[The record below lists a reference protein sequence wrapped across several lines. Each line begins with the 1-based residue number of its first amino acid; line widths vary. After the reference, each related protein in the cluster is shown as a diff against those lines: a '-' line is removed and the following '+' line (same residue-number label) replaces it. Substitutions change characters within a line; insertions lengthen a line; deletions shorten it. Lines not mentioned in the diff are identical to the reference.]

1 MTEPVFKECGMFRTP
16 ESMQEITDWIESH
29 PKETKASLWTVAMMV
44 NNLAAKEFEKLPVL
58 QEPAT

>member
-29 PKETKASLWTVAMMV
+29 PKETKASLWTVAMMM
-44 NNLAAKEFEKLPVL
+44 NNLAAKEFEKLTL
-58 QEPAT
+58 SEEPDS